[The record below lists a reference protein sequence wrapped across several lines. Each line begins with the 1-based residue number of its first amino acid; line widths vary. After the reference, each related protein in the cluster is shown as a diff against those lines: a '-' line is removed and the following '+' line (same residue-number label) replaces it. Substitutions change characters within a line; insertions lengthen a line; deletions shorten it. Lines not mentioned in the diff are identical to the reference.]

1 MSTLVSKCHC
11 TGTRGENPTHV
22 LPSALDIS
30 SGTATNSIYPNFY
43 PSDVIEDPPPTS
55 TYPYFLFP
63 SKKYPPSAFQ
73 PALYSGADYINVPA
87 GNTNQSL
94 PHHHRSSYHPSSPA
108 DPLRAMGMDDNYHR
122 LLDQNMAL
130 IETPLVAPAHAYF
143 PQHYKTA
150 LYPYNISGYHH
161 QHQHGLHGGH
171 FGHNGNG
178 NGNGHGHLAPASM
191 SSPVD
196 NILINLSGDGNG
208 DAAIEYGSSS
218 FDENNAVERQ

>member
-1 MSTLVSKCHC
+1 MTLTRTQHASPCALPSLLTATSYTTISTALLCRHLL
-11 TGTRGENPTHV
+11 NLYHLYLADV

-108 DPLRAMGMDDNYHR
+108 DPRHHDASS
-122 LLDQNMAL
+122 
-130 IETPLVAPAHAYF
+130 TAPHQPPAPPTHSSSHNKHNNFDSTDSTSHYLH
-143 PQHYKTA
+143 PNQHGK
-150 LYPYNISGYHH
+150 H
-161 QHQHGLHGGH
+161 QHQQPT
-171 FGHNGNG
+171 
-178 NGNGHGHLAPASM
+178 APTSG
-191 SSPVD
+191 
-196 NILINLSGDGNG
+196 SGDTNHSAGLVPWSG
-208 DAAIEYGSSS
+208 
-218 FDENNAVERQ
+218 FDVAPDLRQRLDGENST